1 MSFFASSSIK
11 TKLLTCF
18 SVILLLSCIVSGLSI
33 KAIYGSINI
42 AAVLQDKISDNYR
55 VAARVSQTLETANE
69 SMIRYLT
76 PNNQTDANK
85 RSLESALSDLTNA
98 VNAVNPEPEIQ
109 ADLAELKEHQQE
121 YVQIYNNDITS
132 LIKSHRPYEAL
143 EVYLNVIAP
152 LTSNMKEHVDKITG
166 YRLEYVETISQD
178 LIQTTTLMMVIAL
191 TIGQIILSLI
201 ISFSIASYIQR
212 AIKQQCDAASALS
225 DGEFTYHF
233 KDSTSDE
240 FGELNDSMKQ
250 MASKLRK
257 TLSHVV
263 ELSEDIQVSM
273 KNVEKSSSD
282 ICDAMTDTESQAIT
296 VAASSDEMV
305 ATTADIAKN
314 CADAAKSS
322 QDSSSLTHQGMES
335 VNNSA
340 NSILEQYEKM
350 KHNASTIQ
358 TLVDQAQKI
367 GSIVGTIDEI
377 AAQTN
382 LLALNAA
389 IEAARAGE
397 AGRGFAVVADEVRA
411 LATRTTSSTQ
421 EIRGMVDRIQTE
433 TTRATEAM
441 QANLD
446 NMSNVASNTSH
457 VQETLSNA
465 LNFVNEVNSQIT
477 QIATAAEQ
485 QTSTSTEISNNMQR
499 ITHASSQVSSLAH
512 NAREISVS
520 TAQRIDTLLD
530 NLKFFKIQQFVLV
543 LALANTKKQEQT
555 N

>member
-1 MSFFASSSIK
+1 MYSSN
-11 TKLLTCF
+11 
-18 SVILLLSCIVSGLSI
+18 
-33 KAIYGSINI
+33 NI

-55 VAARVSQTLETANE
+55 VAARVSETLENCNE
-69 SMIRYLT
+69 AMIRYLT
-76 PNNQTDANK
+76 PNNQTEAN
-85 RSLESALSDLTNA
+85 RSNLLNAISNFTTA
-98 VNAVNPEPEIQ
+98 VNALRPEAEIKEQ
-109 ADLAELKEHQQE
+109 VDELKEHHGE
-121 YVQIYNNDITS
+121 YVSLYNNDIAS
-132 LIKSHRPYEAL
+132 LINAHRPYEAL

-152 LTSNMKEHVDKITG
+152 LTSNMKEHVDAITA
-166 YRLEYVETISQD
+166 YRFQYIESVSQE
-178 LIQTTTLMMVIAL
+178 LVQTTSLMIVIGL
-191 TIGQIILSLI
+191 TIVQIILSLI
-201 ISFSIASYIQR
+201 IAVAIASFIQR
-212 AIKQQCDAASALS
+212 SIKLQCEAAAALS
-225 DGEFTYHF
+225 DGDFTYQFH
-233 KDSTSDE
+233 DSSKDE
-240 FGELNDSMKQ
+240 FGELNDSMRAMTK
-250 MASKLRK
+250 KLRN
-257 TLSHVV
+257 TIAHVID
-263 ELSEDIQVSM
+263 LAEDINTSM

-282 ICDAMTDTESQAIT
+282 ICDAMANTESQAIT

-305 ATTADIAKN
+305 STTADIAKN
-314 CADAAKSS
+314 CAVAAKSS
-322 QDSSSLTHQGMES
+322 QDSSELTHQGMES

-350 KHNASTIQ
+350 QHNASTIQ

-421 EIRGMVDRIQTE
+421 EIRGMVDRIQAE

-441 QANLD
+441 KANLD
-446 NMSNVASNTSH
+446 NMSDVASNTSH

-485 QTSTSTEISNNMQR
+485 QTSTSTEISHNMQR
-499 ITHASSQVSSLAH
+499 ITQASSEVSSLAR
-512 NAREISVS
+512 NARDISIS
-520 TAQRIDTLLD
+520 TAERLD
-530 NLKFFKIQQFVLV
+530 NLTENLKFFKI
-543 LALANTKKQEQT
+543 
-555 N
+555 

>member
-11 TKLLTCF
+11 TKLLICF

-55 VAARVSQTLETANE
+55 VAARVSQTLEMANE

-543 LALANTKKQEQT
+543 LALANYKKQEQT

>member
-530 NLKFFKIQQFVLV
+530 NLKFFKIQQLVLV

>member
-11 TKLLTCF
+11 TKLLICF

-33 KAIYGSINI
+33 KAMYSSINI

-55 VAARVSQTLETANE
+55 VAARVSETLERANE

-322 QDSSSLTHQGMES
+322 QDSSSLTHQGMDS

-530 NLKFFKIQQFVLV
+530 NLKFFKI
-543 LALANTKKQEQT
+543 
-555 N
+555 

>member
-1 MSFFASSSIK
+1 MYS
-11 TKLLTCF
+11 
-18 SVILLLSCIVSGLSI
+18 
-33 KAIYGSINI
+33 SINI
-42 AAVLQDKISDNYR
+42 AAVLQDKISDSYR
-55 VAARVSQTLETANE
+55 VAARVSETLERANE

-152 LTSNMKEHVDKITG
+152 LTSNMKEHVYEITG

-178 LIQTTTLMMVIAL
+178 LLQTTTLMMVIAL
-191 TIGQIILSLI
+191 TVGQIILSLI
-201 ISFSIASYIQR
+201 ISFGIASYIQK

-263 ELSEDIQVSM
+263 ELSEDIQDSM

-282 ICDAMTDTESQAIT
+282 ICNAMTDTESQAIT

-322 QDSSSLTHQGMES
+322 QDSSSLTHQGMDS

-530 NLKFFKIQQFVLV
+530 NLKFFKI
-543 LALANTKKQEQT
+543 
-555 N
+555 

>member
-11 TKLLTCF
+11 TKLLICF
-18 SVILLLSCIVSGLSI
+18 SVVLLLSCIVSGLSI
-33 KAIYGSINI
+33 KAMHNSINI

-55 VAARVSQTLETANE
+55 VAARVSKTLENANE
-69 SMIRYLT
+69 AMIRYLT

-85 RSLESALSDLTNA
+85 RSLENALSDFTNA
-98 VNAVNPEPEIQ
+98 VNAVIPEPEIQ
-109 ADLAELKEHQQE
+109 GDLAELKEHQQE

-132 LIKSHRPYEAL
+132 LINSHRPYEAL

-178 LIQTTTLMMVIAL
+178 LLQTTTLIMVIAL

-201 ISFSIASYIQR
+201 ISFGIASYIQK

-257 TLSHVV
+257 TLTHVV
-263 ELSEDIQVSM
+263 QLSEDIQDSM

-282 ICDAMTDTESQAIT
+282 ICDAMADTESQAIT

-314 CADAAKSS
+314 CSDAAKSS

-530 NLKFFKIQQFVLV
+530 NLKFFKIS
-543 LALANTKKQEQT
+543 
-555 N
+555 

>member
-98 VNAVNPEPEIQ
+98 VNAVIPEPEIQ

-411 LATRTTSSTQ
+411 LASRTSASTQ
-421 EIRGMVDRIQTE
+421 EISAMVSQVQKDASEATASMNESVEKINTVADRAADIE
-433 TTRATEAM
+433 
-441 QANLD
+441 
-446 NMSNVASNTSH
+446 S
-457 VQETLSNA
+457 TLNSIIEYVGQ
-465 LNFVNEVNSQIT
+465 VNDQIRM
-477 QIATAAEQ
+477 IATAAEE
-485 QTSTSTEISNNMQR
+485 QTTATSEISANMQK
-499 ITHASSQVSSLAH
+499 ITSDTEEIVSSAEEAVQRCDLSVNSINDLVASLARFKL
-512 NAREISVS
+512 REGK
-520 TAQRIDTLLD
+520 ID
-530 NLKFFKIQQFVLV
+530 
-543 LALANTKKQEQT
+543 
-555 N
+555 